1 MATTIAGPV
10 RLPDGTIP
18 THGRV
23 IFEARQPIIDETLV
37 LRGPVIAPI
46 SGAGVIDVDLEAD
59 AEGTPYAVTVEYW
72 SPVQHRLISQALP
85 DVVPTGTGTGTLAD
99 FAAVTVP
106 AGAPR
111 EIRRKRGETITLG
124 ALYVDRFGRPI
135 SLTGV
140 SVAAAM
146 RGPDGVTRALS
157 IAVISAAEGTFEIA
171 MAAGA
176 TASLPLGPHD
186 IDVKFSVGTLVVR
199 TLTATIHIDQEV
211 TP

>member
-10 RLPDGTIP
+10 RLPDGTLP

-23 IFEARQPIIDETLV
+23 IFEARQPIVDETLV
-37 LRGPVIAPI
+37 LRGPVVAPI
-46 SGAGVIDVDLEAD
+46 SGAGAIDVDLEAD

-72 SPVQHRLISQALP
+72 SPVQNRLISQTLP

-99 FAAVTVP
+99 FAAVPVP
-106 AGAPR
+106 VAAPR
-111 EIRRKRGETITLG
+111 EIRRKRGDTITLP

-140 SVAAAM
+140 SVAAAL
-146 RGPDGVTRALS
+146 RGVDGITRGLT
-157 IAVISAAEGTFEIA
+157 IGIISAADGTFEIA
-171 MAAGA
+171 MAAA
-176 TASLPLGPHD
+176 ASAALPLGPHAL
-186 IDVKFSVGTLVVR
+186 DVKFTVGTVVVR